1 MKHLFKIAF
10 EEVAGMFVDDGA
22 LAILALGLILIVT
35 AAVKYAHLD
44 ALAGGV
50 ILLIGCIL
58 ILLESLWRASRK
70 AGKR

>member
-58 ILLESLWRASRK
+58 ILLESLWRAARK

>member
-22 LAILALGLILIVT
+22 LAISALGLILIVT

-58 ILLESLWRASRK
+58 ILADSVRRAGPK
-70 AGKR
+70 KR